1 MHAKKTPQASK
12 PVNGENDESDSREV
26 LDGSSKLKPIT
37 AYYTRKLSIH
47 VFLNKGCDVVSRQ
60 PRHISINGLA
70 YDINEVAGSAVDS
83 K

>member
-12 PVNGENDESDSREV
+12 LVNGENDESDNRKV
-26 LDGSSKLKPIT
+26 LDVSSKLKRIT
-37 AYYTRKLSIH
+37 AYYTRKLAIH

-60 PRHISINGLA
+60 PRHISINGFA
-70 YDINEVAGSAVDS
+70 YDINEVTGSAIDS